1 MLNTGRLAAP
11 QYQKIMAQ
19 GTDYF
24 KLTIQNYLDA
34 RAREDELFAPRYAN
48 PKKNIDDCCTFI
60 INQVRQ
66 SGCNGFADEEIYS
79 MALHY
84 YDEEDI
90 DIGKPLQ
97 CDVRIDH
104 VVELTE
110 DEKVQARQAAMQRA
124 EREAYANLMQPKKK
138 KPATQ
143 PEPAE
148 KVEQASLF

>member
-1 MLNTGRLAAP
+1 
-11 QYQKIMAQ
+11 MAQ

-110 DEKVQARQAAMQRA
+110 EEKAQARQAAMQRA

>member
-90 DIGKPLQ
+90 DIGKPVSCVNRSQ
-97 CDVRIDH
+97 Y
-104 VVELTE
+104 
-110 DEKVQARQAAMQRA
+110 A
-124 EREAYANLMQPKKK
+124 ERIVKVVRSDERAAGLRFVGLPIRTCHFDPVGNHGVQVQPL
-138 KPATQ
+138 AAVRGLQ
-143 PEPAE
+143 G
-148 KVEQASLF
+148 